1 MAATIKDVARLTG
14 LSLGTISKYING
26 GTVKPKNKELL
37 DQAISDLDFKVNEIA
52 RGLKTNKSM
61 TVGILVPN
69 VENVF
74 SMNIISNMENSLNN
88 NGYSTLICDYRDDPV
103 MERDKLEFLIH
114 KMVDGIV
121 IMPTYLDDK
130 VFSSIVPEN
139 KPVIFIDRPINNL
152 SYDFVCADNF
162 SGAYRAI
169 SYLIEQGH
177 RKIAIIG
184 GPENY
189 YSSIARTEGFVKA
202 HKDHGVEIADEY
214 YLSGDYTKQS
224 GYQQMLRVLEMEN
237 RPSAVFVTNY
247 EMTLGAVVAANEK
260 GIRLRDD
267 ISFVGF
273 DDLELCEII
282 NLTAVAQPMDQ
293 ISLTSAD
300 ILLKRLRGSYHDFP
314 QTIRCEPELV
324 IRKTVKKL
332 R

>member
-37 DQAISDLDFKVNEIA
+37 DQAIEELDFKVNEIA
-52 RGLKTNKSM
+52 RGLKTNKTM

-74 SMNIISNMENSLNN
+74 SMNIISNVENSLINS
-88 NGYSTLICDYRDDPV
+88 GYSTLICDYRDDPV
-103 MERDKLEFLIH
+103 MERDKLEFLVH

-121 IMPTYLDDK
+121 MMPTYMDNES
-130 VFSSIVPEN
+130 FSSIVPEN
-139 KPVIFIDRPINNL
+139 KPVIFIDRPIENL
-152 SYDFVCADNF
+152 SYDFVCADNMG
-162 SGAYRAI
+162 GAYKAI
-169 SYLIEQGH
+169 SYLIKQGH

-184 GPENY
+184 GPSNF
-189 YSSIARTEGFVKA
+189 YSSKARAEGFIKA
-202 HKDHGVEIADEY
+202 HKDHGIEIADEY

-224 GYQQMLRVLEMEN
+224 GYQQMLRLLEMEN
-237 RPSAVFVTNY
+237 RPTAVFVTNY

-260 GIRLRDD
+260 GVKLYDD

-282 NLTAVAQPMDQ
+282 NLTTVAQPMDQ
-293 ISLTSAD
+293 ISLSSAD
-300 ILLKRLRGSYHDFP
+300 ILLKRLKGNYRDFP

-324 IRKTVKKL
+324 IRNTVKKII
-332 R
+332 